1 MFIYVFS
8 IEDRDNLIS
17 KNYNLIKSDERNN
30 VYVFDNNDQLV
41 FDNTNMKFVYSDILT
56 F

>member
-17 KNYNLIKSDERNN
+17 KNYKLIKADDRNN
-30 VYVFDNNDQLV
+30 IYVFDNNNKLV
-41 FDNTNMKFVYSDILT
+41 FDNTITKFVYSDILT